1 MAVRYSKI
9 DNKLFIKNRK
19 KFMEQMDNKA
29 LAVFNSNDTYPTSA
43 DGTLAFK
50 QHSDIFYL
58 SGVDQEESILL
69 LFPHAFDENQR
80 EILFLKETNEHIAVW
95 EGDKLNAEE
104 AYETSGI
111 KTVYWL
117 QDFDRIFGELMAQA
131 EIIYFNTN
139 EHTRANKEVETRED
153 RFIKSCKNKFPAHE
167 VRKSAPILHRIRS
180 VKEPEEIAVMQ
191 EACDITEEAFRKV
204 LKMVKPGVNEFEIEA
219 EILKTFV
226 SRRSSGFAYTPI
238 IASGASAC
246 VLHYVDNAKAC
257 KDGELILMDFGAYY
271 ANYAADQTRC
281 IPVNGKFTERQK
293 QIYNAVLKVKNDAT
307 DLLRPGVF
315 LGEYH
320 KEVGRMMESALIDL
334 KLLDKNEVKNQDPK
348 MPAYKKYFMHG
359 TSHFIGLDVHD
370 VGLWTEPL
378 QENMVFTV
386 EPGIYIREEGLGVRL
401 EDDVVVQK
409 SGAPKNLMSNI
420 PIEVDEIEELMNS

>member
-9 DNKLFIKNRK
+9 DNNLFIKNRK
-19 KFMEQMDNKA
+19 KFMEQMDRNSIA
-29 LAVFNSNDTYPTSA
+29 IFNSNDIYPTSA

-69 LFPHAFDENQR
+69 LFPHAFNENHR
-80 EILFLKETNEHIAVW
+80 EILFLKETNEHIAIW
-95 EGDKLNAEE
+95 EGDKLNEKE
-104 AYETSGI
+104 AFETSGI

-117 QDFDRIFGELMAQA
+117 KDFERVFNELMAQA
-131 EIIYFNTN
+131 DIIYFNTN

-153 RFIKSCKNKFPAHE
+153 RFIKKCKKQYPSHQ

-180 VKEPEEIAVMQ
+180 IKEPEELEVMQ
-191 EACDITEEAFRKV
+191 EACDITEEAFKNI
-204 LKMVKPGVNEFEIEA
+204 LKFVKPGVKEYEIEA

-238 IASGASAC
+238 IASGKSAC
-246 VLHYVDNAKAC
+246 VLHYVDNANEC
-257 KDGELILMDFGAYY
+257 KDGELMLMDFGAYY

-281 IPVNGKFTERQK
+281 IPINGRFSERQK

-320 KEVGRMMESALIDL
+320 KEVGKMMESALIDL
-334 KLLDKNEVKNQDPK
+334 KLLDKKDVKNQNPK
-348 MPAYKKYFMHG
+348 WPAYKKYFMHG

-378 QENMVFTV
+378 KENMVFTV

-401 EDDVVVQK
+401 EDDVIVQEN
-409 SGAPKNLMSNI
+409 GAPKNMMTGI
-420 PIEVDEIEELMNS
+420 PIEVEDIEEHMNS